1 MKLKKA
7 LRKKTLLAGGAAIVL
22 LMGSQA
28 AFATT
33 TVAVNGTTSPAADV
47 SVTGPSVGAI
57 FFVTD
62 AAVPM
67 SCSGGTSSGYI
78 KRGASAVSGQKI
90 GAIQSL
96 SMAPNCSFTS
106 LNFPVN
112 ITKKG
117 TAVTDE
123 WGIYADG
130 TPAKGATTMNVEIRN
145 VRAAMRDAARTAPN
159 FRCAVNLQGNVS
171 GTLGATVKAKIQLN
185 VVGATDYLIV
195 NTPTLASAFQF
206 PLTLDAL
213 NGSADEAATGT
224 TDTCGG
230 EIVDGDKISMVGSF
244 ALNQQVA
251 IN

>member
-1 MKLKKA
+1 MKL
-7 LRKKTLLAGGAAIVL
+7 KKTLLASGAAVAL

-57 FFVTD
+57 SFVSD
-62 AAVPM
+62 AAVPA

-96 SMAPNCSFTS
+96 TFNTGCVATS
-106 LNFPVN
+106 LNFPVT

-117 TAVTDE
+117 TAVADE

-145 VRAAMRDAARTAPN
+145 IRASMIDSARTAPN
-159 FRCAVNLQGNVS
+159 LRCALNAQGNVS

-185 VVGATDYLIV
+185 VVGTTDYLIV
-195 NTPTLASAFQF
+195 NTPSLGTTALQY

-213 NGSADEAATGT
+213 NGSADKAATGT
-224 TDTCGG
+224 TDSCGG
-230 EIVDGDKISMVGSF
+230 EIVDGDKASMVGSF
-244 ALNQQVA
+244 ALNQQVS

>member
-1 MKLKKA
+1 MKL
-7 LRKKTLLAGGAAIVL
+7 KKTLLASGAAVAL

-57 FFVTD
+57 SFLTD
-62 AAVPM
+62 VAVPF
-67 SCSGGTSSGYI
+67 SCSGGTASGYI

-96 SMAPNCSFTS
+96 SMAPNCAFTA

-117 TAVTDE
+117 TAVADE

-130 TPAKGATTMNVEIRN
+130 TPAKGATTVNVEIRN
-145 VRAAMRDAARTAPN
+145 VHAAMSDSARTAPN
-159 FRCAVNLQGNVS
+159 LRCAVNFQGNVT

-185 VVGATDYLIV
+185 VVGTTDYLIV
-195 NTPTLASAFQF
+195 NTPALGTTALQY

-213 NGSADEAATGT
+213 NASADKAATGT
-224 TDTCGG
+224 TDSCGG
-230 EIVDGDKISMVGSF
+230 EIVDGDKASMVGSF

-251 IN
+251 IS

>member
-1 MKLKKA
+1 MKLKK
-7 LRKKTLLAGGAAIVL
+7 TLLVGGAAIVL

-33 TVAVNGTTSPAADV
+33 TVAVNGSPTPPADVPVTGALVSGVTFMSDV
-47 SVTGPSVGAI
+47 SVPN
-57 FFVTD
+57 
-62 AAVPM
+62 
-67 SCSGGTSSGYI
+67 SCSGGTASGYV

-96 SMAPNCSFTS
+96 T
-106 LNFPVN
+106 LNTGCLATGFLYPVT

-117 TAVTDE
+117 TAVADE

-130 TPAKGATTMNVEIRN
+130 TPAKGATSMNVEIRN
-145 VRAAMRDAARTAPN
+145 VRASMRDVGRTAPN
-159 FRCAVNLQGNVS
+159 FRCAVNAQGNVV

-185 VVGATDYLIV
+185 VIGTTDYLVV
-195 NTPTLASAFQF
+195 NTPSLGTTALQY

-213 NGSADEAATGT
+213 NGSADKAAT
-224 TDTCGG
+224 DTIDSCAG
-230 EIVDGDKISMVGSF
+230 EIVDGDKASMVGSF